1 MARRLRL
8 RAFPAADLNVEDKAS
23 SSIFCGLGLGFSF
36 ALRKGSGNQPTW
48 SESAVVVVEEAD
60 SNLWDGE
67 KDVRSFNSL
76 ISCCCD
82 RSTSLV
88 CEVAD

>member
-1 MARRLRL
+1 M
-8 RAFPAADLNVEDKAS
+8 VSEDP
-23 SSIFCGLGLGFSF
+23 
-36 ALRKGSGNQPTW
+36 KGSGNHPTW
-48 SESAVVVVEEAD
+48 SGLVVVEEVD